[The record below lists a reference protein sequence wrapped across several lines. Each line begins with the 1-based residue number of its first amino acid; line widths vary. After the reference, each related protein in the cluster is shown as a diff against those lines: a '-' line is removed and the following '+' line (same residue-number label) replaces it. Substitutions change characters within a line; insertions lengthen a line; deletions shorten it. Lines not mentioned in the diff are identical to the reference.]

1 MKTREEMLELLSEY
15 IEHLIGSEVMKSKDT
30 AGVEKLMRLYFEQL
44 DIMPTEDELELSRRI
59 DEFISKAQS
68 GEVKK

>member
-30 AGVEKLMRLYFEQL
+30 AGVEKQMRDLRLYECNRKKCGDKCSH
-44 DIMPTEDELELSRRI
+44 DI
-59 DEFISKAQS
+59 S
-68 GEVKK
+68 GCHLT